1 MPVNAIWQIVGNS
14 MGLLGGQITS
24 VGLIRRGRGAGF
36 RSIGCRT
43 LSPCGRL
50 PTAFGDT

>member
-1 MPVNAIWQIVGNS
+1 VPVNAIWQIVGNP